1 MEKLALFMTE
11 VVSCVWSPTNLKF
24 QDEDV
29 DNLVHSRLGLVF
41 HLPEILDINPSL
53 ILQENYVLPY
63 LLS

>member
-11 VVSCVWSPTNLKF
+11 VVSCVWSPTNFKF
-24 QDEDV
+24 QDEDF

-53 ILQENYVLPY
+53 ILQENYVLLY